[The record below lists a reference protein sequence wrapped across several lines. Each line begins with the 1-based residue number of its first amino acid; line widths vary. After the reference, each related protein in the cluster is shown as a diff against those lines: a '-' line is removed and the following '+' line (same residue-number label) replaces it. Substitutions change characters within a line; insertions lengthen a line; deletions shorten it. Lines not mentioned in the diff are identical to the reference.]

1 MRIILQQQNR
11 GFVAISTVL
20 IISFVVLAAS
30 INLSLL
36 GIGEG
41 QASLSLAKG
50 AETWSFVDGCAEDA
64 LLKLRNNASYAG
76 GNVTRPEGTCTVSV
90 SQAGSVYTL
99 TVSTNATLY
108 KRTVEIVANRGGNI
122 TITSWKEI

>member
-1 MRIILQQQNR
+1 LNESLS
-11 GFVAISTVL
+11 VTKTVL